1 MERRINCPV
10 CRAPVPLVDPVP
22 ESGQQC
28 PYCRTT
34 FVLPPASR
42 EAEAGADDGDVSD
55 DDIA

>member
-1 MERRINCPV
+1 MERKINCPV
-10 CRAPVPLVDPVP
+10 CRAPVPLADP
-22 ESGQQC
+22 EAGSGQQC

-42 EAEAGADDGDVSD
+42 EARAGDDVND